1 MPRDFKHDPIT
12 GDLIPN
18 GKGGFVHTMTAET
31 SVRNQLLARYGEC
44 WQDPEL
50 GSRLHDRAAL
60 QANPAQLATA
70 EAARALSRLE
80 DAGRISAVEVR
91 AEESPGRVTV
101 ATRFADTTTNQLV
114 ETFVAKT
121 GGR

>member
-1 MPRDFKHDPIT
+1 MPRDFKHHPVT
-12 GDLIPN
+12 GDLMPD
-18 GKGGFVHTMTAET
+18 GRGGFLYTTTAET
-31 SVRNQLLARYGEC
+31 AVRNQLLAHYGEC

-50 GSRLHDRAAL
+50 GSVLHDRSAL

-70 EAARALSRLE
+70 EAQRALSRLE

-101 ATRFADTTTNQLV
+101 ATRFADTSSNQLV
-114 ETFVAKT
+114 EAFVAKT